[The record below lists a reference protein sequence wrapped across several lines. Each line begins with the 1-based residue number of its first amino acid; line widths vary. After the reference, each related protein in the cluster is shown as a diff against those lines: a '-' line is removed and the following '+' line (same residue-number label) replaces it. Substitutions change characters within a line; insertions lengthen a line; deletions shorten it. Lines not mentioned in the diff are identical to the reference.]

1 MGIVG
6 DIINI
11 PIRILKLPF
20 KIILSPAKIAWHV
33 IFGSKKE
40 QIEQAHAD
48 EKAAEKKKFEEKREE
63 LLLKAQAPAPF
74 YMSGHPDDMKA
85 VCGLVDLTKAD
96 EKVQAI
102 CKAQKGGR
110 KGSKTRRKRVK
121 KYKKE

>member
-1 MGIVG
+1 MGIIG
-6 DIINI
+6 DILNI
-11 PIRILKLPF
+11 PIRILKIPF
-20 KIILSPAKIAWHV
+20 KIMLLPAKTAWHV
-33 IFGSKKE
+33 VFGSKEYQVE
-40 QIEQAHAD
+40 Q

-85 VCGLVDLTKAD
+85 VCKMVDLTKAD

-110 KGSKTRRKRVK
+110 KGSKTRRRRVK